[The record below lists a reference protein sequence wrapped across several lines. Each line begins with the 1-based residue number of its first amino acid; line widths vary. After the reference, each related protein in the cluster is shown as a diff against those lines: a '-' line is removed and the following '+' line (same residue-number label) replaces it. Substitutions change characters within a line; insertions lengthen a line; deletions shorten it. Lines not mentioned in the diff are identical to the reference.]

1 MRDAKTQPLGLV
13 LALIVCLCCLSTS
26 TAGAQT
32 ATISKWRLDVASV
45 EESVSLGKW
54 KAVRRK
60 AERLATDIRH
70 EGWHGRR
77 LKELLADVAMYQ
89 AVAYANLGQTEDAI
103 WYWHVAQNVDH
114 RIRNKN
120 LDSYGSAGKLLREFP
135 LRPRGKAPPN
145 VHLVEKIYGKFVPTR
160 PPKDWAPELLYNAAI
175 ASERP
180 ADVFVEMVVSRK
192 GRAHHPVMRRPDIHP
207 VLIYGILVALRD
219 LPAFEPARFAGD
231 PVDSLFDL
239 GIPLRMS
246 RWNQGGQA
254 FTGEVQ

>member
-1 MRDAKTQPLGLV
+1 MRDAKTHSLGLV
-13 LALIVCLCCLSTS
+13 VAVAGSLCCLSTS

-32 ATISKWRLDVASV
+32 ATISKWRLAFESV

-54 KAVRRK
+54 KAVKRK
-60 AERLATDIRH
+60 ADRLATDIRH
-70 EGWHGRR
+70 EGWHGRG

-89 AVAYANLGQTEDAI
+89 AVAFANLGQTEDAI

-114 RIRNKN
+114 RIRDKN
-120 LDSYGSAGKLLREFP
+120 LDGYGSAAKLLREFP

-145 VHLVEKIYGKFVPTR
+145 VHLVEQIYGKFAPAR
-160 PPKDWAPELLYNAAI
+160 PPLEWAPELLYNAAI
-175 ASERP
+175 ASERA
-180 ADVFVEMVVSRK
+180 ADVFIEMVVDRR
-192 GRAHHPVMRRPDIHP
+192 GRAHHPVMKRPDIHP
-207 VLIYGILVALRD
+207 VLVYGVLVALRD
-219 LPAFEPARFAGD
+219 VPAFEPARFSGD

-246 RWNQGGQA
+246 RWNQGGRA